1 MHFVLKIPRL
11 NLCPHPAVMVQQ
23 LQTDSYDGF
32 CSFFAVIRKVCMVI
46 FSMCFFPVLS
56 VFVYIYLDILKIA
69 CGHHKQIGLIRRVG
83 SRRVDQRAGPR
94 GHHPRQQPRS
104 CFWNH
109 AKALRTVALLVGCF
123 LVLWCPFF
131 VVGMVEL
138 LCSGCRLANVLQNYL
153 WLLGLS
159 NSMINPLVY
168 AFWQKEVRLQLAAM
182 FSCFTGRLLA
192 AGTPSVAERR
202 ILPSVV
208 AVAFCVPNDAHI
220 AGSFFVPAY
229 EQGQGSRGT
238 TSDQHQLSKGRGAR
252 RQQEPPGQ

>member
-1 MHFVLKIPRL
+1 
-11 NLCPHPAVMVQQ
+11 MVQQ

-69 CGHHKQIGLIRRVG
+69 CSHHKQIGLIRRVG
-83 SRRVDQRAGPR
+83 SRTADQRASPR
-94 GHHPRQQPRS
+94 GHHLRQQPRS

-192 AGTPSVAERR
+192 AGTPNIAERR

-208 AVAFCVPNDAHI
+208 AVAFCVPNDTHI
-220 AGSFFVPAY
+220 AGSFFVPTY

-238 TSDQHQLSKGRGAR
+238 TTDQHQLS
-252 RQQEPPGQ
+252 

>member
-1 MHFVLKIPRL
+1 
-11 NLCPHPAVMVQQ
+11 MVQQ

-69 CGHHKQIGLIRRVG
+69 CSHHKQIGLIRRVG
-83 SRRVDQRAGPR
+83 SADQRAGPR
-94 GHHPRQQPRS
+94 GHHHQPPRS

-182 FSCFTGRLLA
+182 FSCLTGRLLA
-192 AGTPSVAERR
+192 AGTPSVGERHM
-202 ILPSVV
+202 LPSVV
-208 AVAFCVPNDAHI
+208 AVAFCVPNDGHI
-220 AGSFFVPAY
+220 AGSFFVPTY

-238 TSDQHQLSKGRGAR
+238 TTDQHQLSKGRGTR
-252 RQQEPPGQ
+252 RQQEPPEQ